1 MTIPFCSVWASV
13 VLGGLLSEICIQI
26 LYLRHDVISEEF
38 FYVCGGDGVEIAVEG
53 NAYALLAF
61 AHAESTAE
69 SYFVSN
75 VILADQTLEL
85 FYDLTGTLNVAGTAD
100 AHC

>member
-1 MTIPFCSVWASV
+1 MD
-13 VLGGLLSEICIQI
+13 IQI
-26 LYLRHDVISEEF
+26 LYLRHNVVFEEF
-38 FYVCGGDGVEIAVEG
+38 FYVRGSNGVEIAVKR
-53 NAYALLAF
+53 NANTLLAF

-85 FYDLTGTLNVAGTAD
+85 FYDLTGTLDVAGTAD